1 MQLSYMLKK
10 QSQTVNRAML
20 AICWLHT
27 LLYVQEEG
35 LSKSVHTGGRSVQLS
50 QGGGACGVG
59 GESVCLRWPVIAA
72 AGDVLRR
79 SCCCCCCCWGGE
91 VGGALLLVRIGG
103 GGAAPPQL
111 RQHRLQ
117 PPLPVRQS
125 LSSPF
130 SCLHHL
136 WCSPLSVMWLSNIYN
151 AMACV
156 QLLRLVCG
164 GAGRL
169 LLLRLQGRPSAAAAP
184 AGPPEIFEM
193 ACLPWCMNCWLLLI
207 EASISWLIDWIQ
219 HLYTYACICVGG
231 YSYFRLTV
239 CPHHTTQMDANI
251 VWKRNEMPNRVFVFS
266 FPF

>member
-1 MQLSYMLKK
+1 MAGYHCRRRRSQKK
-10 QSQTVNRAML
+10 
-20 AICWLHT
+20 
-27 LLYVQEEG
+27 LL
-35 LSKSVHTGGRSVQLS
+35 LL
-50 QGGGACGVG
+50 
-59 GESVCLRWPVIAA
+59 LLL
-72 AGDVLRR
+72 LRR
-79 SCCCCCCCWGGE
+79 RGGW
-91 VGGALLLVRIGG
+91 
-103 GGAAPPQL
+103 GAATRADRRWWSCATATAPTSTATAFTCASKFIVTILMSP
-111 RQHRLQ
+111 
-117 PPLPVRQS
+117 
-125 LSSPF
+125 SSVM
-130 SCLHHL
+130 